1 MPGEQV
7 PLTLTARRVRRCP
20 GATRRRP
27 PRQLMTAQPWELMDV
42 YLLQRLG
49 RADSQARQVEP
60 RCVHVQCVCACRLG
74 CVPRVPCALCAVRS
88 ARAKVGK
95 PLSVFIFYVFRVQ
108 AMPPNVPA
116 PEEAGA
122 ASAAVASAESD
133 TLAGN
138 DSLDS
143 GASTKPDEGLK
154 SDDMLE

>member
-1 MPGEQV
+1 MAV
-7 PLTLTARRVRRCP
+7 ARRRRL
-20 GATRRRP
+20 
-27 PRQLMTAQPWELMDV
+27 PRQLMAAQPWEVMHV
-42 YLLQRLG
+42 YLLQHKVK
-49 RADSQARQVEP
+49 ADSLARQVEP
-60 RCVHVQCVCACRLG
+60 RCVHVRYVCACAIGL
-74 CVPRVPCALCAVRS
+74 CTPRVPCALCAVRS

-95 PLSVFIFYVFRVQ
+95 PLSAFVFYVFRVQ

-122 ASAAVASAESD
+122 AAAAVALAEVD

-154 SDDMLE
+154 PDDMLA

>member
-1 MPGEQV
+1 MCG
-7 PLTLTARRVRRCP
+7 
-20 GATRRRP
+20 
-27 PRQLMTAQPWELMDV
+27 
-42 YLLQRLG
+42 
-49 RADSQARQVEP
+49 
-60 RCVHVQCVCACRLG
+60 VCARDTAC
-74 CVPRVPCALCAVRS
+74 PCALCAVRS

-95 PLSVFIFYVFRVQ
+95 SLSAFVFYVFRVQ

-122 ASAAVASAESD
+122 AASAVALAEVD

-154 SDDMLE
+154 PDDMLE

>member
-1 MPGEQV
+1 
-7 PLTLTARRVRRCP
+7 
-20 GATRRRP
+20 
-27 PRQLMTAQPWELMDV
+27 
-42 YLLQRLG
+42 
-49 RADSQARQVEP
+49 
-60 RCVHVQCVCACRLG
+60 
-74 CVPRVPCALCAVRS
+74 
-88 ARAKVGK
+88 
-95 PLSVFIFYVFRVQ
+95 
-108 AMPPNVPA
+108 MPPNVPA